1 MNIIKKYWESAYA
14 YILLLSPGL
23 CMCAGTYWTI
33 SRVFGLYSHV
43 QWLPLIVF
51 DCTHIIYLS
60 IALYFIWKNKKEK
73 TYILDHI
80 NYAKAFVVI
89 TLFIQYNFIL
99 YLFAS
104 VDVWE
109 CTVIF
114 YTLVGLL
121 FDSKLMVVNVIAY
134 GVFLLIAHLLCP
146 EEFLPLGQGNITEII
161 NYRILMYVCISLCLV
176 AIVYLAEHF
185 LAEARKSNEQNTYL
199 MQKQLKYYKDMELMD
214 KELRK
219 FRHDIR
225 NHFMCMEALL
235 NKGMINELED
245 YFKDLYQNFSFQEK
259 VYFSGNEIID
269 TILNHEL
276 AYNCRDNMKV
286 TVYGSLPKLETVSP
300 MDLCTLFSNLL
311 SNAISSASQCTE
323 VKTPQLIVHFSGGK
337 AFFCIEISNSV
348 MEEKV
353 TLKYRRKDRNHGH
366 GIYKIRD
373 VIEKYEGRY
382 ELKMENE
389 MLNVK
394 IYLPI

>member
-114 YTLVGLL
+114 YTLVGL
-121 FDSKLMVVNVIAY
+121 Y
-134 GVFLLIAHLLCP
+134 LIA
-146 EEFLPLGQGNITEII
+146 N
-161 NYRILMYVCISLCLV
+161 
-176 AIVYLAEHF
+176 
-185 LAEARKSNEQNTYL
+185 
-199 MQKQLKYYKDMELMD
+199 
-214 KELRK
+214 
-219 FRHDIR
+219 
-225 NHFMCMEALL
+225 
-235 NKGMINELED
+235 
-245 YFKDLYQNFSFQEK
+245 
-259 VYFSGNEIID
+259 
-269 TILNHEL
+269 
-276 AYNCRDNMKV
+276 
-286 TVYGSLPKLETVSP
+286 
-300 MDLCTLFSNLL
+300 
-311 SNAISSASQCTE
+311 
-323 VKTPQLIVHFSGGK
+323 
-337 AFFCIEISNSV
+337 
-348 MEEKV
+348 
-353 TLKYRRKDRNHGH
+353 
-366 GIYKIRD
+366 
-373 VIEKYEGRY
+373 
-382 ELKMENE
+382 
-389 MLNVK
+389 
-394 IYLPI
+394 